1 MVRKP
6 LPASD
11 ELTLK
16 GVRGDAGFRRSSM
29 LKELRY
35 FCLLWYAEEAATGWS
50 QLQLRTETLA
60 GASCQNGR

>member
-1 MVRKP
+1 MV
-6 LPASD
+6 LSPASD

-16 GVRGDAGFRRSSM
+16 GVLGDARFQRSSM

-35 FCLLWYAEEAATGWS
+35 FYLLWFAEEAVTGWS
-50 QLQLRTETLA
+50 QLQLRTETSA